1 MSSLDLDALLEPCED
16 PAPCGPNLEYSAE
29 YLELLEMAEGK
40 PEQQFGSVVIPAE
53 EPNWTQVGRRAREL
67 FATSKDLRLATLLL
81 RSHTHLDGLPGLA
94 DGLQLIAGLLERY
107 WDHLHP
113 ELEDGDATM
122 RLAAL
127 ADIASPAGLFSDLRK
142 QDYVAVRS
150 VSFSVREVEDAL
162 ARRNAEDPN
171 ALNEERLR
179 QVLNE
184 NSEATVRA
192 ARLFESALK
201 SARSIEATFA
211 RADTD
216 SVGLQLDQL
225 IRLLDQLHRPLREV
239 AAVFTVAEPEAVAEE
254 AQAEAVPA
262 AGGAPA
268 AAVAKAVTAHALPA
282 SIDNRQDALKLIQL
296 ACDYLERH
304 EPTNP
309 APLLLRRAQ
318 RLMTMS
324 FIDIIRELAPESA
337 AQIEALS
344 GVKSDKG

>member
-1 MSSLDLDALLEPCED
+1 MSSLDLDALLAPCED

-29 YLELLEMAEGK
+29 YLELLEIAEGK

-53 EPNWTQVGRRAREL
+53 DPSWPQVGRQAAEL
-67 FATSKDLRLATLLL
+67 LGRSKDLRLATLLL
-81 RSHTHLDGLPGLA
+81 RAHTHLDGLSGLST
-94 DGLQLIAGLLERY
+94 GLQLITGLLERY

-127 ADIASPAGLFSDLRK
+127 ADIASPAGLFADLRK
-142 QDYVAVRS
+142 QDYISVRS

-162 ARRNAEDPN
+162 ARRNSEDPN
-171 ALNEERLR
+171 ALTEERLR

-192 ARLFESALK
+192 SQLFDSALK
-201 SARSIEATFA
+201 SARAIEAIFA

-239 AAVFTVAEPEAVAEE
+239 AAVFTVAEPEAVVDE
-254 AQAEAVPA
+254 
-262 AGGAPA
+262 APA
-268 AAVAKAVTAHALPA
+268 ASEAEPGSAAPVVAARVVQVQALPA

-296 ACDYLERH
+296 ACDYLEKH